1 MFEVRWLDFFGRVDL
16 RLTAGGWNQTQ
27 SSSLPS
33 RLQPTSGQE
42 RGNQPKAREHLVS
55 TLRRI
60 YGPSFAAG
68 ESESAKLSDVLAKL
82 HETSL
87 TQLIKDHE
95 SGGLDEKVR
104 KAALA

>member
-1 MFEVRWLDFFGRVDL
+1 MTDIGTRTGKSAE
-16 RLTAGGWNQTQ
+16 
-27 SSSLPS
+27 
-33 RLQPTSGQE
+33 
-42 RGNQPKAREHLVS
+42 S
-55 TLRRI
+55 TGTPWSAPCAEF

>member
-1 MFEVRWLDFFGRVDL
+1 MTDIGTRTGKSAESTG
-16 RLTAGGWNQTQ
+16 T
-27 SSSLPS
+27 P
-33 RLQPTSGQE
+33 
-42 RGNQPKAREHLVS
+42 S